1 MRQTGRTS
9 RIVDFTI
16 DQLFSCGNVI
26 VADHHVF
33 EFNSSRKANEHL
45 IDLVYRRWEGCH
57 AHNLPHLN
65 LKFKRQNLQNK
76 ITDHH
81 SHFEVVHFYLEAKP
95 NQYVK

>member
-9 RIVDFTI
+9 RIVDFAI

-26 VADHHVF
+26 VADHHLF
-33 EFNSSRKANEHL
+33 EIDSSRKANELL

-57 AHNLPHLN
+57 AHDFPSLN
-65 LKFKRQNLQNK
+65 LNFKRQNLQNK
-76 ITDHH
+76 IGDGHRP
-81 SHFEVVHFYLEAKP
+81 FEVVHFYLEAKP